1 MKKLKEI
8 LEKVNSKVSYK
19 VRRKKY
25 YEKNM
30 EVIKHYEE
38 LTKYEFITEYTEKKA
53 KYEFRRNFLI
63 GSIVTAFLAVLSGA
77 LKTMYLLLVSFLKNS
92 LGTGSE
98 VEEAAGILSF
108 LGIVII
114 VFLIAAFLI
123 FIWFYYKDTRE
134 MYRDLLILEDVKKD
148 REKE

>member
-1 MKKLKEI
+1 MKKLKGI

-53 KYEFRRNFLI
+53 KLCTCF
-63 GSIVTAFLAVLSGA
+63 
-77 LKTMYLLLVSFLKNS
+77 
-92 LGTGSE
+92 
-98 VEEAAGILSF
+98 
-108 LGIVII
+108 
-114 VFLIAAFLI
+114 
-123 FIWFYYKDTRE
+123 
-134 MYRDLLILEDVKKD
+134 
-148 REKE
+148 

>member
-1 MKKLKEI
+1 
-8 LEKVNSKVSYK
+8 
-19 VRRKKY
+19 
-25 YEKNM
+25 
-30 EVIKHYEE
+30 
-38 LTKYEFITEYTEKKA
+38 
-53 KYEFRRNFLI
+53 
-63 GSIVTAFLAVLSGA
+63 
-77 LKTMYLLLVSFLKNS
+77 MYLLLVSFLKNS